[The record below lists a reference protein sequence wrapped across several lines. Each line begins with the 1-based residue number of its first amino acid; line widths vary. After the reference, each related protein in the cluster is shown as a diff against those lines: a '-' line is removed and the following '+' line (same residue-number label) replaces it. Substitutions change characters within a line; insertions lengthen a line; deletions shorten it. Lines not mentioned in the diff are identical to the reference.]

1 MLGYSGVVLVSL
13 NLIMY
18 GDDQAESV
26 ATIFESLFSS
36 WALTIERL
44 QLWPCLRLG
53 FHYSRM
59 ILTTKEVWV
68 GPYLHFSALHALKE
82 YCQQCFCFI
91 LWA

>member
-36 WALTIERL
+36 SALTIERL
-44 QLWPCLRLG
+44 QLWPCLRLA
-53 FHYSRM
+53 
-59 ILTTKEVWV
+59 WV
-68 GPYLHFSALHALKE
+68 PL
-82 YCQQCFCFI
+82 
-91 LWA
+91 

>member
-53 FHYSRM
+53 FHYSCM
-59 ILTTKEVWV
+59 ILTTKEV
-68 GPYLHFSALHALKE
+68 
-82 YCQQCFCFI
+82 
-91 LWA
+91 

>member
-26 ATIFESLFSS
+26 ATISEILFSS

-53 FHYSRM
+53 FHYSCM
-59 ILTTKEVWV
+59 ILTTKEV
-68 GPYLHFSALHALKE
+68 
-82 YCQQCFCFI
+82 
-91 LWA
+91 

>member
-36 WALTIERL
+36 WPLTIERL

-53 FHYSRM
+53 FHYSS
-59 ILTTKEVWV
+59 VV
-68 GPYLHFSALHALKE
+68 
-82 YCQQCFCFI
+82 
-91 LWA
+91 

>member
-18 GDDQAESV
+18 GDDQA
-26 ATIFESLFSS
+26 
-36 WALTIERL
+36 ERL

-59 ILTTKEVWV
+59 ILTTKEV
-68 GPYLHFSALHALKE
+68 
-82 YCQQCFCFI
+82 
-91 LWA
+91 

>member
-1 MLGYSGVVLVSL
+1 MTEVKYKLFFPRNIVICVMLGYSGVVLVSL

-18 GDDQAESV
+18 GDDQAESA

-36 WALTIERL
+36 WALNIERL

-59 ILTTKEVWV
+59 ILTTKEV
-68 GPYLHFSALHALKE
+68 
-82 YCQQCFCFI
+82 
-91 LWA
+91 